1 MVKVGTGSGK
11 STVIPPYLIGLG
23 YEKVVVTQPRRL
35 PCREIYKRINSVFGE
50 GISGYEVGD
59 GSKDEQNRLI
69 YMTDGLL
76 KTRALFKMEEIFDKI
91 DVLMID

>member
-11 STVIPPYLIGLG
+11 STVIPPFLIGVG
-23 YEKVVVTQPRRL
+23 YNKVVVTQPRRL
-35 PCREIYKRINSVFGE
+35 PCRQIYNRINSVFGE

-59 GSKDEQNRLI
+59 GKKDENNRLL

-76 KTRALFKMEEIFDKI
+76 KMQALFKI
-91 DVLMID
+91 